1 MMSATNIVLTRGK
14 NKVQSA
20 NKCIQSAKM
29 PATRALWP
37 LMRDVM
43 RTKHGEELPC
53 KMGQPYF
60 SKSNLI

>member
-1 MMSATNIVLTRGK
+1 MMSATNFVLTRGI

-37 LMRDVM
+37 LMRGVM
-43 RTKHGEELPC
+43 HMNNYWKESC
-53 KMGQPYF
+53 
-60 SKSNLI
+60 S